1 MTSYNCYITV
11 IYNCCYITCH
21 IKVICQLYNGYI
33 MLYNCYIYNGYI
45 MLYNNSMTVITVI
58 YVI

>member
-1 MTSYNCYITV
+1 
-11 IYNCCYITCH
+11 
-21 IKVICQLYNGYI
+21 

-58 YVI
+58 YVIWKYVTVI